1 MQEGGRKSGEKA
13 PATDA
18 AGIPRTPRQFLAATI
33 AYGFGAG
40 LMRPAPGSWGS
51 ALAVLLAWPILAS
64 LGVTALAVAFL
75 LALVIG
81 LWAVAVVEE
90 RESAH
95 DAPEIVIDE
104 IAGQWL
110 TLLVIVLAARGELIL
125 PLDGIDAGIAGFV
138 AFRVFDIWKPGPI
151 GHLDERLDGALGT
164 MADDLA
170 AGLVAGATVVLGA
183 LVWQALLPAA

>member
-1 MQEGGRKSGEKA
+1 MEEGGRKFGEKV

-33 AYGFGAG
+33 AYGFGSG

-64 LGVTALAVAFL
+64 QGITALAIAFL

-81 LWAVAVVEE
+81 LWAVGVVEE

-110 TLLVIVLAARGELIL
+110 TLLVMVMAARAGLIA

-138 AFRVFDIWKPGPI
+138 AFRIFDIWKPGPI
-151 GHLDERLDGALGT
+151 GHLDERVQGALGT
-164 MADDLA
+164 MLDDLA
-170 AGLVAGATVVLGA
+170 AGLAAGIVVVLGA
-183 LVWQALLPAA
+183 YAWNLMMPAT